1 MPFEYE
7 LIQWL
12 SSQPELKDIPVS
24 SQPPAERPHRFITV
38 ERTGGSQD
46 ALTDRPNLAVQCW
59 ARSEVEAAWMAEL
72 VANIVF
78 PRVYELPDVAK
89 FTVGSVYS
97 YPLDETQP
105 RYQLTV
111 SAVIQKA
118 FRQPMPSMD

>member
-7 LIQWL
+7 LVQWL
-12 SSQPELKDIPVS
+12 SRQPELKNIPVS
-24 SQPPAERPHRFITV
+24 SQPPAERPNRFITV

-46 ALTDRPNLAVQCW
+46 TLTDAPSLAIQCW
-59 ARSEVEAAWMAEL
+59 ARSEVEAAWVSEL
-72 VANIVF
+72 VMTIVF

-111 SAVIQKA
+111 SAVVQKV
-118 FRQPMPSMD
+118 FRQPMPGMD

>member
-12 SSQPELKDIPVS
+12 SNQPELKAIPVS
-24 SQPPAERPHRFITV
+24 SHPPAERPNRFVTV

-46 ALTDRPNLAVQCW
+46 ALTDTPNLAVQCW

-78 PRVYELPDVAK
+78 PRVYELPDVGK

-118 FRQPMPSMD
+118 FRQPMLGMG